1 MEVVPG
7 NFADPR
13 VVALLEAH
21 VAAMR
26 IHSPPGSVHALDL
39 ARLQTPDISF
49 WTVLDGGVPV
59 GCGALKALDGATGE
73 IKSMRTDA
81 THLRKGVAALMLDH
95 VIGVARERGYRR
107 LSLETG
113 SGEAFVPALALYR
126 KNGFVSGAAFG
137 GYKATDFNQFLHL
150 DLSRGLVILP
160 FTPERAHHFHDINVE
175 WIEEMFRLEQ
185 TDRDVL
191 ENPVERIIAPGGDI
205 LFVAA
210 EELGIVG
217 AGALQKTGNGA
228 FELTK
233 MGVLKSARGL
243 QAGGYLLDALIA
255 RAEALGAIE
264 LYLLTNSICEAA
276 IHLYERAGFEHDAG
290 VMQSYG
296 ARYQR
301 CDVAMLYRPRRS
313 PSQ

>member
-7 NFADPR
+7 DFTDAR

-26 IHSPPGSVHALDL
+26 VHSPPGSVHALDL
-39 ARLQTPDISF
+39 ERLQTPDISF
-49 WTVLDGGVPV
+49 WTVLEDAVPV
-59 GCGALKALDGATGE
+59 GCGAMKALDDATGE

-81 THLRKGVAALMLDH
+81 RHLRKGVAALLLDH
-95 VIGVARERGYRR
+95 IIDVARERGYRWLR
-107 LSLETG
+107 LETG
-113 SGEAFVPALALYR
+113 SGKAFEPALALYR

-137 GYKATDFNQFLHL
+137 GYEATDFNQFLHL
-150 DLSRGLVILP
+150 DLGGPLSILP
-160 FTPERAHHFHDINVE
+160 FTPERAHYFHDINVD
-175 WIEEMFRLEQ
+175 WIEDMFRLEQ

-191 ENPVERIIAPGGDI
+191 ENPIERIIAPGGDI

-210 EELGIVG
+210 EGLGIVG
-217 AGALQKTGNGA
+217 AGALQKTGEGS

-255 RAEALGAIE
+255 RAEELGATK

-276 IHLYERAGFEHDAG
+276 IHLYERAGFEHDED
-290 VMQSYG
+290 VMRGYG
-296 ARYQR
+296 TRYQR
-301 CDVAMLYRPRRS
+301 CDVAMRYRPRRN